1 MRRSTL
7 LVLPLL
13 FVGLTAC
20 AEPGSGSSE
29 EVAAL
34 KKQVNELRTE
44 LDATAKAAKRTDR
57 QLKGL
62 QDEFASFRAETLKA
76 NSVVAAAGAD
86 LAEVSD
92 EGGSTAAAAIESV
105 VAGAPEGLADVLQSD
120 EAKDAIKKALD
131 EVNRE
136 RDAERRQRWAD
147 GMVDRFA
154 QEAQLTDDQTVQMK
168 EIVTKSFTRIGELW
182 SGMRDMG
189 DATPEERAIARQDA
203 MSKME
208 EIRSETD
215 MEVKAILNSAQYDM
229 YEEQAARMGRGFGG
243 GGGRRR

>member
-1 MRRSTL
+1 MRARTL
-7 LVLPLL
+7 FVLPLL

-34 KKQVNELRTE
+34 KQQVKELESE
-44 LDATAKAAKRTDR
+44 LDSTAKAAKRTDR

-86 LAEVSD
+86 LAEVTE
-92 EGGSTAAAAIESV
+92 EGGSTAAAIENA
-105 VAGAPEGLADVLQSD
+105 VAAAPEAIADVLQSD

-154 QEAQLTDDQTVQMK
+154 QEAQLTDDQTVQIK
-168 EIVTKSFTRIGELW
+168 DIVAKSFTRIGELW

-189 DATPEERAIARQDA
+189 DATPE
-203 MSKME
+203 
-208 EIRSETD
+208 
-215 MEVKAILNSAQYDM
+215 
-229 YEEQAARMGRGFGG
+229 
-243 GGGRRR
+243 